1 MVELFEASFDGAQFM
16 NDSEDRL
23 VVWGQVPPGSDFE
36 RYVLA
41 AASPPL
47 MSADKEEYICLY
59 LPVFYLKFFDQRDRG
74 KRV

>member
-23 VVWGQVPPGSDFE
+23 VVRGQVPPGSDIE

-41 AASPPL
+41 AVSPL
-47 MSADKEEYICLY
+47 LNVS
-59 LPVFYLKFFDQRDRG
+59 
-74 KRV
+74 